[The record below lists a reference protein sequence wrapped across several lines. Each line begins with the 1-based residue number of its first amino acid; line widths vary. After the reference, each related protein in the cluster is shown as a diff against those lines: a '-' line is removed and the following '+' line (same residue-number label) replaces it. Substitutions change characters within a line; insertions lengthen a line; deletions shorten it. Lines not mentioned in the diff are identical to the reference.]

1 MDDQKIVPEAAH
13 FAAKRGFIRTT
24 AQSFA
29 ATIPTGGISAA
40 AIVSLVREP
49 DPLLFIA
56 TAAAALLSP
65 VLAGLASYF
74 SILSSGIPTEYV
86 EAAVEAATEID
97 GVTVIDG
104 RGV

>member
-1 MDDQKIVPEAAH
+1 MDDQKIVPEAAR
-13 FAAKRGFIRTT
+13 FAAMRGFIRTT

-40 AIVSLVREP
+40 AIVSPVREP

-65 VLAGLASYF
+65 VLVGFVLYF

-97 GVTVIDG
+97 GVTKIDG
-104 RGV
+104 LGV